1 MDLQPRTNIGRI
13 PGMDGLRAAA
23 ILGILLYHMFPDA
36 VRGGYLG
43 VNLFFVLSGFLLARS
58 SLAQEARGGFSA
70 GDFYQ
75 RRVRRIYP
83 ALLWTLGLTL
93 LSVRLLLPAA
103 LSGLRGETAS
113 VLFGYQNWRLIL
125 RSQDYF
131 TRVTASS
138 PLTHL
143 WFLAVLLQ
151 FYLVWPLIFGAYRL
165 EKREGDARAT
175 TALLFAL
182 ALFSA
187 AEMALLYYL
196 QGDAARVY
204 YGTDTRVHA
213 LLLGAAIGLL
223 PQERRRLPRG
233 AAIALFSVCAAAML
247 ALMILLD
254 GKHPYVY
261 EGLLPLTALL
271 SAALVSL
278 CAREDLPFGRALERK
293 PVVWF
298 GQRSYEIYL
307 CMIPVLFLFERLR
320 PTEDPVY
327 LHLLEAGVILL
338 AASLIHELARP
349 GRWLAREGQA
359 SWRCFTRPA
368 FWAMLLAMAVGVWS
382 LAPEAAASRD
392 LGTLERQLARNRAA
406 IEAAAAGTPA
416 PRPKTDSANVT
427 MVGDSVMLGALPAL
441 QKTLPGCTVDAK
453 VSRQV
458 WDTPAVLDA
467 LEEEGRLGPVVVL
480 ALGTNGTFAPE
491 QGQALIDRLGPERHI
506 YWVTAY
512 GSALSWQNQSNE
524 TISALAKKNA
534 NVTLIDW
541 ASLAP
546 GHEAWFWS
554 DGIHLQT
561 EGQLAYAELIA
572 EEIGC
577 APPAGAETPPV
588 VYENGIAYADP

>member
-13 PGMDGLRAAA
+13 PGMDGLRAAS

-187 AEMALLYYL
+187 A
-196 QGDAARVY
+196 
-204 YGTDTRVHA
+204 
-213 LLLGAAIGLL
+213 
-223 PQERRRLPRG
+223 
-233 AAIALFSVCAAAML
+233 
-247 ALMILLD
+247 
-254 GKHPYVY
+254 
-261 EGLLPLTALL
+261 
-271 SAALVSL
+271 
-278 CAREDLPFGRALERK
+278 
-293 PVVWF
+293 
-298 GQRSYEIYL
+298 
-307 CMIPVLFLFERLR
+307 
-320 PTEDPVY
+320 
-327 LHLLEAGVILL
+327 
-338 AASLIHELARP
+338 
-349 GRWLAREGQA
+349 
-359 SWRCFTRPA
+359 
-368 FWAMLLAMAVGVWS
+368 
-382 LAPEAAASRD
+382 
-392 LGTLERQLARNRAA
+392 
-406 IEAAAAGTPA
+406 
-416 PRPKTDSANVT
+416 
-427 MVGDSVMLGALPAL
+427 
-441 QKTLPGCTVDAK
+441 
-453 VSRQV
+453 
-458 WDTPAVLDA
+458 
-467 LEEEGRLGPVVVL
+467 
-480 ALGTNGTFAPE
+480 
-491 QGQALIDRLGPERHI
+491 
-506 YWVTAY
+506 
-512 GSALSWQNQSNE
+512 
-524 TISALAKKNA
+524 
-534 NVTLIDW
+534 
-541 ASLAP
+541 
-546 GHEAWFWS
+546 
-554 DGIHLQT
+554 
-561 EGQLAYAELIA
+561 
-572 EEIGC
+572 
-577 APPAGAETPPV
+577 
-588 VYENGIAYADP
+588 